1 MICWMIINNR
11 DIMSKKD
18 KTLKDILD
26 LILYEN
32 LSTQD
37 EIAEKLGIT
46 RRYVTQLLQPLVKD
60 GTVKRAYM
68 IDLKSYEKVA
78 ESLSDY
84 AGTPE
89 TKGNVIVNDMIAN
102 MAKHVHSQIEVS
114 FDAVLEY
121 DEDKANKALEMD
133 YATNNMVE
141 KIRTSVETIVNMTK
155 HSEISKSMLYNEIA
169 YDLERIGDYCGHIAK
184 FVINDVY
191 EIDENVLKKLKK
203 MYKIAQKMIRLA
215 ITSFIEGKTELKDDL
230 MELEESIHILQTKA
244 INLIAEQMAENSFDE
259 KERSNYFIYLFRV
272 VKAFERMGDIS
283 VEMMDVSVEFHQNIP
298 RSTTPRTFRY

>member
-1 MICWMIINNR
+1 
-11 DIMSKKD
+11 MSKRD

-32 LSTQD
+32 PSTQD

-68 IDLKSYEKVA
+68 IDLQSYEKIA
-78 ESLSDY
+78 ESIGDY
-84 AGTPE
+84 VSPISTS
-89 TKGNVIVNDMIAN
+89 GNVLINDMLNN
-102 MAKHVHSQIEVS
+102 MAKHVHSQLETS
-114 FDAVLEY
+114 FNAVLEY
-121 DEDKANKALEMD
+121 DEEMANKALEMD

-141 KIRTSVETIVNMTK
+141 KVRTSVETIVSIDK
-155 HSEISKSMLYNEIA
+155 HSEFSKSMLYSEIA

-184 FVINDVY
+184 FVINDIY

-203 MYKIAQKMIRLA
+203 MYKTAQKMIGLSMKA
-215 ITSFIEGKTELKDDL
+215 FIEANTGLKDDL
-230 MELEESIHILQTKA
+230 MELEESIHILQSKS
-244 INLIAEQMAENSFDE
+244 INLIATQMAENSFDE

-272 VKAFERMGDIS
+272 IKAFERIGDIS
-283 VEMMDVSVEFHQNIP
+283 VEMMDVAIEFHDNIP
-298 RSTTPRTFRY
+298 RPTTPRSFR

>member
-1 MICWMIINNR
+1 MSINSG
-11 DIMSKKD
+11 IMGKKD

-32 LSTQD
+32 PATQD
-37 EIAEKLGIT
+37 EIALKLGIT
-46 RRYVTQLLQPLVKD
+46 RRYVAQLLQPLVKD

-68 IDLKSYEKVA
+68 IDLKSYESIA

-84 AGTPE
+84 HVNE
-89 TKGNVIVNDMIAN
+89 TKGNVIVNDMINN

-121 DEDKANKALEMD
+121 DKEKANKALEMD
-133 YATNNMVE
+133 FATNNMVE
-141 KIRTSVETIVNMTK
+141 KIRTSVETIVSMNK
-155 HSEISKSMLYNEIA
+155 HSEISKPMLYNEIA
-169 YDLERIGDYCGHIAK
+169 YDLERIGDYCAHIAK
-184 FVINDVY
+184 FVINDIY
-191 EIDENVLKKLKK
+191 KIEENVLKKLKK
-203 MYKIAQKMIRLA
+203 MYKIARKMIRLA
-215 ITSFIEGKTELKDDL
+215 ITSFLEGKTELKDDL
-230 MELEESIHILQTKA
+230 MKLEESIHILQTKA

-272 VKAFERMGDIS
+272 IKAFERMGDIS
-283 VEMMDVSVEFHQNIP
+283 VEMMDVSIEFHENIP